1 MRFALILSLLVA
13 IVAVVFAFQNPDPVD
28 VGFLTF
34 QSVPVP
40 LALVIIVSLLVGVLL
55 GSLGALPSRLRS
67 RGRVKTLEKR
77 IAELETAPSA
87 RVPAAPVVAE
97 KPSRGAGPPPVSGG
111 AAGGAAETE
120 RIAAETRRLAED
132 AQRRA
137 AEAERR
143 ADDLR

>member
-13 IVAVVFAFQNPDPVD
+13 IIAVVFAFQNPEQVD
-28 VGFLTF
+28 VEFLTF

-55 GSLGALPSRLRS
+55 GSVGSIPSRLRA
-67 RGRVKTLEKR
+67 RGQIKTLKR
-77 IAELETAPSA
+77 QLAERDAP
-87 RVPAAPVVAE
+87 PAAAKPTPVVDTH
-97 KPSRGAGPPPVSGG
+97 PPALSNAP
-111 AAGGAAETE
+111 AASGGAAETE
-120 RIAAETRRLAED
+120 RIAAETRRMAED

-143 ADDLR
+143 ADGNL

>member
-13 IVAVVFAFQNPDPVD
+13 IIAVVFAFQNPEQVD
-28 VGFLTF
+28 VEFLTF
-34 QSVPVP
+34 QSIPVP

-55 GSLGALPSRLRS
+55 GSLGSLPSRLRS

-77 IAELETAPSA
+77 IAELETAP
-87 RVPAAPVVAE
+87 AAPVVVE
-97 KPSRGAGPPPVSGG
+97 KQTRVVEAPPPATSS
-111 AAGGAAETE
+111 GGAAETE
-120 RIAAETRRLAED
+120 RLAAETRQMAED

-143 ADDLR
+143 ADDAGI